1 MLGILIYDMQGEIFK
16 NWRILSATLFSVV
29 LIAGA
34 YLLAREAG
42 TPQAAQASTETAL
55 LQAIAT
61 KDSTGDGLP
70 DWEKV
75 LYGIPADATTTD
87 YFHLG
92 MTDGEAV
99 AKGLIV
105 PKAIADIPV
114 VASAPAASTTIDYA
128 AVGLTPPTAG
138 TLTDAFAKSFFA
150 LYLSAKAANGGVE
163 LTADQTSM
171 LADQAMAQL
180 SQSVAPTADFKQAT
194 DLHVSGTGPDALRA
208 FAAAA
213 EAVLKQNATDSTMSE
228 MGYFQAAVENNDP
241 SALTHLAALAK
252 SYRDSAV
259 GVAAIPVPQEL
270 AAVDLSIVNAI
281 VRLSEID
288 SDFARVNTDPLTAM
302 LALEQYPQTELT
314 AEHAFVALAD
324 TYAASGVVLKN
335 GTPGAAFVN
344 LMDDLGAQQQ
354 AAAAKP

>member
-1 MLGILIYDMQGEIFK
+1 MQGEIFK

-34 YLLAREAG
+34 YLLARGAG
-42 TPQAAQASTETAL
+42 TPQVAQASTETAL

-61 KDSTGDGLP
+61 QDSDSDGLP
-70 DWEKV
+70 DWEEA
-75 LYGIPADATTTD
+75 LYGTD
-87 YFHLG
+87 PHNPDTFHLG

-114 VASAPAASTTIDYA
+114 AAAAPAASTTIDYA
-128 AVGLTPPTAG
+128 AAGLTPPVAG
-138 TLTDAFAKSFFA
+138 TLTDAFAKSFFT
-150 LYLSAKAANGGVE
+150 LYLSAKAANGG
-163 LTADQTSM
+163 ADLSSSQTSA
-171 LADQAMAQL
+171 LATQAMDQL
-180 SQSVAPTADFKQAT
+180 SQSIAPTADYRQAADMT
-194 DLHVSGTGPDALRA
+194 VSGSGPDALRA

-213 EAVLKQNATDSTMSE
+213 EAVLKRNATDATMSE
-228 MGYFQAAVENNDP
+228 IGYFQAAVQEGDT
-241 SALTHLAALAK
+241 SALAHLTALAK

-259 GVAAIPVPQEL
+259 GIAALPVPQEL
-270 AAVDLSIVNAI
+270 AADDLSIVNAI
-281 VRLSEID
+281 MRLSEID
-288 SDFARVNTDPLTAM
+288 SDFARVNSDPLTAM

-314 AEHAFVALAD
+314 AERAFTALAD

-344 LMDDLGAQQQ
+344 LMADLGAQQR